1 MSTGRFYTGRNVKG
15 QALDISYINSRTLK
29 RASSEQ
35 ALDEL
40 IGPYIYIYIYIN
52 KIWIF
57 LKLNHH
63 LPNYYFIKRFKRER
77 EYAMCR
83 YHFTIKIFKYILKI
97 TIFVPTIYV
106 EDIVSGEEKL
116 AGSCESDKQLITVY
130 NLG

>member
-40 IGPYIYIYIYIN
+40 IGPYIYIYIYIIN

-63 LPNYYFIKRFKRER
+63 LPNYYFIKRLYER
-77 EYAMCR
+77 ESMLC
-83 YHFTIKIFKYILKI
+83 
-97 TIFVPTIYV
+97 VV
-106 EDIVSGEEKL
+106 
-116 AGSCESDKQLITVY
+116 
-130 NLG
+130 